1 MEDTAPI
8 RRRHQYSVMDKI
20 VEILRVREGESQ
32 AAVSRA
38 LNVNPKTLQ
47 KWISHQSAIMAYRG
61 SKKRK
66 KIGNTG
72 RPEIIP
78 CVSSLVEHLTT
89 LRDQELALSCSHMI
103 QCLKYHA
110 NEWYLDYIEEK
121 AGNKSAYKT
130 LLRLLER
137 FAHRHGFSRQRAT
150 MAKMTQE
157 DLAALRAEFGA
168 AFTSTSDLMLIP
180 STM

>member
-1 MEDTAPI
+1 
-8 RRRHQYSVMDKI
+8 MDKI
-20 VEILRVREGESQ
+20 VAILRVREGESQ

-78 CVSSLVEHLTT
+78 CVSSLVEHMTT

-103 QCLKYHA
+103 QYLKYHA

-168 AFTSTSDLMLIP
+168 AFHH
-180 STM
+180 